1 MILYSK
7 IGRHVL
13 TPFLDT
19 YLRTHIWELMKY
31 RSAGERVVTGYQ
43 GSYRWE
49 LMPMAKEQN
58 VAKSRD
64 GY

>member
-7 IGRHVL
+7 IGGHVL

-19 YLRTHIWELMKY
+19 YLWARIRELMRY

-43 GSYRWE
+43 RSCRWR
-49 LMPMAKEQN
+49 LMPMAKQQD

-64 GY
+64 GD